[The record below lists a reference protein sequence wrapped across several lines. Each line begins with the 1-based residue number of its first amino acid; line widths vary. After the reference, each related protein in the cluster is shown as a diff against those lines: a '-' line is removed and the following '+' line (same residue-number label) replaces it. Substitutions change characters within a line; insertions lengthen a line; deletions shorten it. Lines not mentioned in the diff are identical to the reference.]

1 MKTSFFKSSWTPK
14 YLLALLTTGLVILM
28 VSISLHY
35 IIETLKDRAL
45 MINISGKQRMLTK
58 EIALKSLQIAVN
70 RSNLVQEEMRQQ
82 LIAAIKELKSNHG
95 NLILISDSELQDLYF
110 GENSAVDA
118 NVRLY
123 LDNATSFANIDFSDK
138 ERMDTKLSTTLL
150 PNAEKLIKSLD
161 RATYL
166 LQLKSEEKIGYL
178 KNVVLFSLLF
188 CLFGLL
194 LQGLY
199 IFRPMIKTIEQER
212 KSLLDLNKEL
222 VLQAATDGLT
232 GVANRR
238 YLNEYLDQECLRS
251 QLAMQD
257 LSVIMIDIDFFKAY
271 NDAFGHLAGD
281 DCLRKVAVKLKE
293 KVNRPSDLVARY
305 GGEEFAVVLPN
316 TDIRGAEAVAE
327 SLRAG
332 IEALAI
338 SHPSSSISAFVTIS
352 LGVTTSPGNVCPE
365 ANLIF
370 GRADCALYKAKQ
382 NGRNRVEIY
391 DEET

>member
-1 MKTSFFKSSWTPK
+1 
-14 YLLALLTTGLVILM
+14 
-28 VSISLHY
+28 
-35 IIETLKDRAL
+35 
-45 MINISGKQRMLTK
+45 
-58 EIALKSLQIAVN
+58 
-70 RSNLVQEEMRQQ
+70 
-82 LIAAIKELKSNHG
+82 
-95 NLILISDSELQDLYF
+95 
-110 GENSAVDA
+110 
-118 NVRLY
+118 
-123 LDNATSFANIDFSDK
+123 
-138 ERMDTKLSTTLL
+138 
-150 PNAEKLIKSLD
+150 
-161 RATYL
+161 
-166 LQLKSEEKIGYL
+166 
-178 KNVVLFSLLF
+178 
-188 CLFGLL
+188 
-194 LQGLY
+194 
-199 IFRPMIKTIEQER
+199 
-212 KSLLDLNKEL
+212 
-222 VLQAATDGLT
+222 
-232 GVANRR
+232 
-238 YLNEYLDQECLRS
+238 
-251 QLAMQD
+251 
-257 LSVIMIDIDFFKAY
+257 MIDIDFFKAY

-293 KVNRPSDLVARY
+293 KANRPSDLVARY